1 MRDGERV
8 EDIFDRP
15 VVVVVCFHNR
25 KSKSKS
31 IFFEANFRS
40 NFRPH
45 FSPHTHKK
53 ARSLRDMSVQLDPTS
68 CSKIFSHVF
77 KHPHSDVSGLLL
89 TSSSSVEDKDAT
101 NVLDA
106 IPLFHRE
113 SIDCAAMNEIALAHA
128 HTYATSKNARIC
140 GLYFANGGNF
150 GSREEEEEEKLMLLP
165 ESRAKGLADAIA
177 HNTTHEDEAP
187 CCVYVLFV
195 DAGKLKAFVE
205 ESSRSSST
213 TLLPF
218 RVFSRES
225 NNENTTTTKSGGGS
239 ELKAR
244 SDIPARVCVP
254 DADERQRR
262 HWFDR
267 DVADFD
273 DHFDDVSKDWR
284 NITTTT

>member
-1 MRDGERV
+1 MTTPRR
-8 EDIFDRP
+8 R
-15 VVVVVCFHNR
+15 R
-25 KSKSKS
+25 
-31 IFFEANFRS
+31 RS
-40 NFRPH
+40 V
-45 FSPHTHKK
+45 
-53 ARSLRDMSVQLDPTS
+53 VQLDPTS
-68 CSKIFSHVF
+68 CSKIFSHAF

-89 TSSSSVEDKDAT
+89 TSSSSSVFEDKEERDDDVVK
-101 NVLDA
+101 VLDA

-225 NNENTTTTKSGGGS
+225 NNENTTTTKSGGGGS

>member
-1 MRDGERV
+1 M
-8 EDIFDRP
+8 
-15 VVVVVCFHNR
+15 
-25 KSKSKS
+25 
-31 IFFEANFRS
+31 
-40 NFRPH
+40 
-45 FSPHTHKK
+45 SP
-53 ARSLRDMSVQLDPTS
+53 RRSVQLDPTS

-89 TSSSSVEDKDAT
+89 TSVEDKDAT
-101 NVLDA
+101 RDVTVLDA

-128 HTYATSKNARIC
+128 HAHATSKNARIC

-150 GSREEEEEEKLMLLP
+150 SSEEEEEEKLLLLP

-177 HNTTHEDEAP
+177 HNTTHDDEAR
-187 CCVYVLFV
+187 CVYVLFV

-205 ESSRSSST
+205 ESSRSSTT

-225 NNENTTTTKSGGGS
+225 NNENNNKSGGGS

-262 HWFDR
+262 FDR

-284 NITTTT
+284 NTTTTTT

>member
-1 MRDGERV
+1 MSDTRT
-8 EDIFDRP
+8 
-15 VVVVVCFHNR
+15 
-25 KSKSKS
+25 
-31 IFFEANFRS
+31 
-40 NFRPH
+40 
-45 FSPHTHKK
+45 HTKTTTG
-53 ARSLRDMSVQLDPTS
+53 SSVQLDPTS

-89 TSSSSVEDKDAT
+89 TSSVEDKDDARDVT
-101 NVLDA
+101 VLDA

-128 HTYATSKNARIC
+128 HAHATSKNARIC

-150 GSREEEEEEKLMLLP
+150 IMSEEEEKLLLP
-165 ESRAKGLADAIA
+165 DRAKGLADAIA
-177 HNTTHEDEAP
+177 HNTHEDEDEAH
-187 CCVYVLFV
+187 CVYVLFV

-205 ESSRSSST
+205 ESSSSSST

-225 NNENTTTTKSGGGS
+225 NNENNNKSGGGS

-284 NITTTT
+284 NTTTTT

>member
-1 MRDGERV
+1 MSDTRTHTKTTKTG
-8 EDIFDRP
+8 
-15 VVVVVCFHNR
+15 
-25 KSKSKS
+25 
-31 IFFEANFRS
+31 RS
-40 NFRPH
+40 
-45 FSPHTHKK
+45 
-53 ARSLRDMSVQLDPTS
+53 AVQLDPTS

-89 TSSSSVEDKDAT
+89 TSSSSSVEDDDKDAKT
-101 NVLDA
+101 NDDDVTIIKVSDA

-150 GSREEEEEEKLMLLP
+150 IMSEEEEKLLLP
-165 ESRAKGLADAIA
+165 DRAKGLADAIA
-177 HNTTHEDEAP
+177 HNTHEDEDEAH
-187 CCVYVLFV
+187 CVYVLFV

-205 ESSRSSST
+205 ESSSSSST

-225 NNENTTTTKSGGGS
+225 NNENNNKSGGGS

-262 HWFDR
+262 RFDR

-284 NITTTT
+284 NTTTTTT

>member
-1 MRDGERV
+1 M
-8 EDIFDRP
+8 
-15 VVVVVCFHNR
+15 
-25 KSKSKS
+25 
-31 IFFEANFRS
+31 
-40 NFRPH
+40 
-45 FSPHTHKK
+45 SP
-53 ARSLRDMSVQLDPTS
+53 RRSVQLDPTS

-89 TSSSSVEDKDAT
+89 TSSSSSVEDKERDVT
-101 NVLDA
+101 TKVLDA

-150 GSREEEEEEKLMLLP
+150 SSEEEEEEKLLLLP

-177 HNTTHEDEAP
+177 HNTHEDEAH
-187 CCVYVLFV
+187 CVYVLFV
-195 DAGKLKAFVE
+195 DAGKLKSFVE

-225 NNENTTTTKSGGGS
+225 NNENNNTKSGGGS

-262 HWFDR
+262 FDR

-284 NITTTT
+284 NTTTTTT

>member
-1 MRDGERV
+1 M
-8 EDIFDRP
+8 
-15 VVVVVCFHNR
+15 
-25 KSKSKS
+25 
-31 IFFEANFRS
+31 
-40 NFRPH
+40 
-45 FSPHTHKK
+45 SP
-53 ARSLRDMSVQLDPTS
+53 RRSVQLDPTS

-89 TSSSSVEDKDAT
+89 TSSSSSVEDKERDVT
-101 NVLDA
+101 TKVLDA

-128 HTYATSKNARIC
+128 HAHATSKNARIC
-140 GLYFANGGNF
+140 GMYFANGRNF
-150 GSREEEEEEKLMLLP
+150 TTFTRNEKEEEQLLLP
-165 ESRAKGLADAIA
+165 DRAKGLADAIA
-177 HNTTHEDEAP
+177 HNTTHDDEAR
-187 CCVYVLFV
+187 CVYVLFV

-205 ESSRSSST
+205 ESSRSSTT

-225 NNENTTTTKSGGGS
+225 NNENNTTKSGGGS

-262 HWFDR
+262 FDR

-284 NITTTT
+284 NTTTTTT

>member
-1 MRDGERV
+1 M
-8 EDIFDRP
+8 
-15 VVVVVCFHNR
+15 
-25 KSKSKS
+25 
-31 IFFEANFRS
+31 
-40 NFRPH
+40 
-45 FSPHTHKK
+45 SP
-53 ARSLRDMSVQLDPTS
+53 RRSVQLDSTS

-89 TSSSSVEDKDAT
+89 TSSSSVEDNKDAT
-101 NVLDA
+101 NDDVTKVLDA

-150 GSREEEEEEKLMLLP
+150 SSEEEEEEKLLLLP

-177 HNTTHEDEAP
+177 HNTHEDEAH
-187 CCVYVLFV
+187 CVYVLFV
-195 DAGKLKAFVE
+195 DAGKLKSFVE
-205 ESSRSSST
+205 ESRSSSST

-225 NNENTTTTKSGGGS
+225 NNENNNTKSGGGS

-262 HWFDR
+262 FDR

-284 NITTTT
+284 NTTTTTT

>member
-1 MRDGERV
+1 MSDTRTHTKTTKTG
-8 EDIFDRP
+8 
-15 VVVVVCFHNR
+15 
-25 KSKSKS
+25 
-31 IFFEANFRS
+31 RS
-40 NFRPH
+40 
-45 FSPHTHKK
+45 
-53 ARSLRDMSVQLDPTS
+53 AVQLDLTS

-89 TSSSSVEDKDAT
+89 TSSSSSVEDKERDVT
-101 NVLDA
+101 TKVLDA

-150 GSREEEEEEKLMLLP
+150 SSEEEEEEKLLLLP

-177 HNTTHEDEAP
+177 HNTTHDDEAR
-187 CCVYVLFV
+187 CVYVLFV

-225 NNENTTTTKSGGGS
+225 NNENNNTKSGGGS

-262 HWFDR
+262 FDR

-284 NITTTT
+284 NTTTTTT

>member
-1 MRDGERV
+1 M
-8 EDIFDRP
+8 
-15 VVVVVCFHNR
+15 
-25 KSKSKS
+25 
-31 IFFEANFRS
+31 
-40 NFRPH
+40 
-45 FSPHTHKK
+45 SP
-53 ARSLRDMSVQLDPTS
+53 RRSVQLDPTS

-89 TSSSSVEDKDAT
+89 TSSVEDKDDARDVT
-101 NVLDA
+101 VLDA

-150 GSREEEEEEKLMLLP
+150 IMSEEEEKLLLP
-165 ESRAKGLADAIA
+165 DRAKGLADAIA
-177 HNTTHEDEAP
+177 HNTHEDEDEAH
-187 CCVYVLFV
+187 CVYVLFV

-205 ESSRSSST
+205 ESSRSSTT

-225 NNENTTTTKSGGGS
+225 NNENNTTKSGGGS

-254 DADERQRR
+254 NADERQRR

-284 NITTTT
+284 NTTTTTT

>member
-1 MRDGERV
+1 MSDTRT
-8 EDIFDRP
+8 
-15 VVVVVCFHNR
+15 
-25 KSKSKS
+25 
-31 IFFEANFRS
+31 
-40 NFRPH
+40 
-45 FSPHTHKK
+45 HTKTTTG
-53 ARSLRDMSVQLDPTS
+53 SVQLDPTS

-89 TSSSSVEDKDAT
+89 TSSVEDKDAT
-101 NVLDA
+101 SRDVTVLDA

-150 GSREEEEEEKLMLLP
+150 SSEEEEKLLP
-165 ESRAKGLADAIA
+165 DRAKGLADAIA
-177 HNTTHEDEAP
+177 HNTHEDEAR
-187 CCVYVLFV
+187 CVYVLFV
-195 DAGKLKAFVE
+195 DAGKLKSFVE

-225 NNENTTTTKSGGGS
+225 NNENNNTKSGGGS

-262 HWFDR
+262 FDR

-284 NITTTT
+284 NTTTTTT

>member
-1 MRDGERV
+1 MSDTTRTQNTYKTTTKTTPGR
-8 EDIFDRP
+8 
-15 VVVVVCFHNR
+15 
-25 KSKSKS
+25 
-31 IFFEANFRS
+31 RS
-40 NFRPH
+40 F
-45 FSPHTHKK
+45 
-53 ARSLRDMSVQLDPTS
+53 ACVQLDPTS

-89 TSSSSVEDKDAT
+89 TSSSSSSVEDDDKDAKT
-101 NVLDA
+101 NDDDVTIIKVSDA

-150 GSREEEEEEKLMLLP
+150 SSEEEEEKLLLP

-177 HNTTHEDEAP
+177 HNTHEDEAR
-187 CCVYVLFV
+187 CVYVLFV
-195 DAGKLKAFVE
+195 DAGKLKSFVE

-225 NNENTTTTKSGGGS
+225 NNENNNTKSGGGS

-262 HWFDR
+262 FDR

-284 NITTTT
+284 NTTTTTT

>member
-1 MRDGERV
+1 M
-8 EDIFDRP
+8 
-15 VVVVVCFHNR
+15 
-25 KSKSKS
+25 
-31 IFFEANFRS
+31 
-40 NFRPH
+40 
-45 FSPHTHKK
+45 SP
-53 ARSLRDMSVQLDPTS
+53 RRSVQLDPTS

-89 TSSSSVEDKDAT
+89 TSSSSSVEDKERDVT
-101 NVLDA
+101 TKVLDA

-150 GSREEEEEEKLMLLP
+150 SSEEEEEEKLLLLP

-177 HNTTHEDEAP
+177 HNTTHDDEAR
-187 CCVYVLFV
+187 CVYVLFV

-225 NNENTTTTKSGGGS
+225 NNENNNTKSGGGS

-262 HWFDR
+262 FDR

-284 NITTTT
+284 NTTTTTT

>member
-1 MRDGERV
+1 MSDTRTHTKTTKTG
-8 EDIFDRP
+8 
-15 VVVVVCFHNR
+15 
-25 KSKSKS
+25 
-31 IFFEANFRS
+31 RS
-40 NFRPH
+40 
-45 FSPHTHKK
+45 
-53 ARSLRDMSVQLDPTS
+53 SVQLDPTS

-89 TSSSSVEDKDAT
+89 TSSSSSVEDKERDVT
-101 NVLDA
+101 TKVLDA

-128 HTYATSKNARIC
+128 HIYATSKNARIC

-150 GSREEEEEEKLMLLP
+150 MSEEEEKLLP
-165 ESRAKGLADAIA
+165 DSRAKGLADAIA
-177 HNTTHEDEAP
+177 HNTHEDEDEAH
-187 CCVYVLFV
+187 CVYVLFV

-205 ESSRSSST
+205 ESSRSSTT

-225 NNENTTTTKSGGGS
+225 NNENNNTKSGGGS

-262 HWFDR
+262 FDR

-284 NITTTT
+284 NTTTTTT

>member
-1 MRDGERV
+1 MSDTRTHTKTTKTG
-8 EDIFDRP
+8 
-15 VVVVVCFHNR
+15 
-25 KSKSKS
+25 
-31 IFFEANFRS
+31 RS
-40 NFRPH
+40 
-45 FSPHTHKK
+45 
-53 ARSLRDMSVQLDPTS
+53 AVQLDPTS

-89 TSSSSVEDKDAT
+89 TSSSSSVEDKDAT

-150 GSREEEEEEKLMLLP
+150 SSEEEEEEKLLLLP

-177 HNTTHEDEAP
+177 HNTHEDEAR
-187 CCVYVLFV
+187 CVYVLFV
-195 DAGKLKAFVE
+195 DAGKLKSFVE

-225 NNENTTTTKSGGGS
+225 NNENNNTKSGGGS

-262 HWFDR
+262 FDR

-284 NITTTT
+284 NTTTTTT

>member
-1 MRDGERV
+1 MSDTPRTQNTPKTTTKTTPGR
-8 EDIFDRP
+8 R
-15 VVVVVCFHNR
+15 
-25 KSKSKS
+25 
-31 IFFEANFRS
+31 RS
-40 NFRPH
+40 
-45 FSPHTHKK
+45 FS
-53 ARSLRDMSVQLDPTS
+53 ACVQLDPTS